1 MKRWLFAT
9 SLVALAACSG
19 AETGAAPEDE
29 RPPRPAT
36 PPPAGEATE
45 ATAAANR
52 EVAARLPLDD
62 QGDVEDA
69 ARGLIAQIEAEAILD
84 ADGNVVWSIPQFDF
98 IEGEAPATV
107 NPSLWRQS
115 GLAAQHGLF
124 EVADGIWQVRGYD
137 LSVMSIIEGET
148 GWIIVDPLTVKET
161 SAAALKLVNETL
173 GERPVT
179 GVLYTHSHADHFAG
193 ARGVISEEEIAA
205 REVPVLAPAGFT
217 ESAVAENLLAG
228 NLMQRRAVLMF
239 GNTIPRS
246 EAAVVGTGLGPGL
259 PNGTSGL
266 VLPTEEIGGWG
277 TERVIDG
284 VTFEFM
290 DAGGTEAPAEFMFYL
305 PEKKALCTAE
315 VATAT
320 FHNVLTPR
328 GAKVRD
334 ALKWSRVIDRVL
346 ADYGAEADF
355 VFASHH
361 WPTWGQ
367 ENVAG
372 FLRNQ
377 RDVYR
382 YVHDQTLR
390 RANAGATMTEAA
402 ETIPEPHFSSE
413 DFSTRGYYGTLNHN
427 AKAVYQHYYGW
438 WSGVPADYHALP
450 RAETATRYVDA
461 MGGLDA
467 VLNRGIGAFEAGD
480 YRWAAELFNQA
491 VFAAPEDERAKD
503 WLAAAYEQ
511 LGFQAES
518 GAWRSYYLTAA
529 SELRNGVPNA
539 GAPNLG
545 NADFLKAVPTVDL
558 FDALAARYNP
568 DKLTRDPF
576 TLVFDFP
583 DTGEVVSVE
592 VGRDVVVPRLVDGEG
607 AARLTLARADF
618 NALILKQV
626 TFPDLMSGGR
636 LSIKGEQAAAGAFL
650 AALDQP
656 NFWFPVV
663 TP

>member
-1 MKRWLFAT
+1 MKQLLWAVSAF
-9 SLVALAACSG
+9 ALAACSQAVGQTEGSEG
-19 AETGAAPEDE
+19 AGTP
-29 RPPRPAT
+29 T
-36 PPPAGEATE
+36 PPAPGEATA
-45 ATAAANR
+45 ATAAANAA
-52 EVAARLPLDD
+52 VAERLPLEDH
-62 QGDVEDA
+62 GDFEDA
-69 ARGLIAQIEAEAILD
+69 ERGFVAAIQDDAIRGEA
-84 ADGNVVWSIPQFDF
+84 GNVVWSIPQFDF
-98 IEGEAPATV
+98 IEGDAPATV

-115 GLAAQHGLF
+115 GLAAKHGLF

-148 GWIIVDPLTVKET
+148 GWIIVDPLTMKET
-161 SAAALKLVNETL
+161 AAAALKLVNDTL

-179 GVLYTHSHADHFAG
+179 GVLYTHSHVDHFGG
-193 ARGVISEEEIAA
+193 ARGVITEEEIEA
-205 REVPVLAPAGFT
+205 RNVPVIAPEGFT
-217 ESAVAENLLAG
+217 ENAVSENLIAG
-228 NLMQRRAVLMF
+228 NLMRRRAVLMF
-239 GNTIPRS
+239 GNTIDRS
-246 EAAVVGTGLGPGL
+246 SSTSVGAGLGPGI
-259 PNGTSGL
+259 PNGTRTL
-266 VLPTEEIGGWG
+266 VLPTEEVGGWG
-277 TERVIDG
+277 TVRVIDG

-305 PEKKALCTAE
+305 PQKRALCTAE

-320 FHNVLTPR
+320 FHNVLTRR

-334 ALKWSRVIDRVL
+334 ALKWSRVIDRAL
-346 ADYGAEADF
+346 ADYGDEADL

-372 FLRNQ
+372 FLKSQ
-377 RDVYR
+377 RDIYR

-402 ETIPEPHFSSE
+402 ETIPEPEMSQS

-427 AKAVYQHYYGW
+427 AKAVYQHYFGW

-450 RAETATRYVDA
+450 RVETASRYVEA
-461 MGGLDA
+461 MGGLEA
-467 VLNRGIGAFEAGD
+467 VIQRGAEAFEAGD

-491 VFAAPEDERAKD
+491 VFAAPDNKTATD

-529 SELRNGVPNA
+529 SELRNGLLTDGMA
-539 GAPNLG
+539 SLG
-545 NADFLKAVPTVDL
+545 SAEFLGAVPTIGL
-558 FDALAARYNP
+558 FDAMASRYNP
-568 DKLTRDPF
+568 EKLSMDPF
-576 TLVFDFP
+576 TVVFDFT

-592 VGRDVVVPRLVDGEG
+592 VGRDVVVPRLADGQG
-607 AARLTLARADF
+607 AARLTLTRADF
-618 NALILKQV
+618 NRLVLGEVTARDLIEAEALEV
-626 TFPDLMSGGR
+626 EGGM
-636 LSIKGEQAAAGAFL
+636 AAPAAFL
-650 AALDQP
+650 GALDEQP
-656 NFWFPVV
+656 LWFPVV

>member
-1 MKRWLFAT
+1 MKAGWLAILT
-9 SLVALAACSG
+9 VALAACG
-19 AETGAAPEDE
+19 QPQPDVPDAGEAPAA
-29 RPPRPAT
+29 
-36 PPPAGEATE
+36 PPAGQATQ
-45 ATAAANR
+45 ATADANAA
-52 EVAARLPLDD
+52 VAARLPL
-62 QGDVEDA
+62 GDEGDAEDA
-69 ARGLIAQIEAEAILD
+69 ARGFLAAIEADAILND
-84 ADGNVVWSIPQFDF
+84 EGGVVWSIPQFDF

-115 GLAAQHGLF
+115 GLAAKHGLF

-137 LSVMSIIEGET
+137 LSVMSVIEGET
-148 GWIIVDPLTVKET
+148 GWIIVDPLTVRET
-161 SAAALKLVNETL
+161 AAAGLKLVNDTL

-179 GVLYTHSHADHFAG
+179 GVIYTHSHADHFGG
-193 ARGVISEEEIAA
+193 ARGVVSEADIAE
-205 REVPVLAPAGFT
+205 RGVPVIAPEGFT

-246 EAAVVGTGLGPGL
+246 AEAVVGTGLGPGL
-259 PNGTSGL
+259 PQGTTGL
-266 VLPTEEIGGWG
+266 VLPTEEVGGWG
-277 TERVIDG
+277 TVRVIDG

-305 PEKKALCTAE
+305 PEKRALCSAE

-334 ALKWSRVIDRVL
+334 ARKWSRVIDRAL
-346 ADYGAEADF
+346 ADYGDRSDL

-367 ENVAG
+367 ANVQQ
-372 FLRNQ
+372 FLKHQ

-402 ETIPEPHFSSE
+402 ETIPEPGFSTE

-427 AKAVYQHYYGW
+427 SKAVYQFYYGW

-450 RAETATRYVDA
+450 REETASRYVEA

-467 VLNRGIGAFEAGD
+467 VLSRGAEAFEDGD

-491 VFAAPEDERAKD
+491 VFAAPESQPAKD
-503 WLAAAYEQ
+503 WLAGAYEQ

-529 SELRNGVPNA
+529 SELRNGVPDA

-545 NADFLKAVPTVDL
+545 NADFLKAVPTLDL
-558 FDALAARYNP
+558 FDALASRYNP
-568 DKLTRDPF
+568 EKLAIDPF
-576 TLVFDFP
+576 SLVFAFT
-583 DTGEVVSVE
+583 DTGEVVTVE
-592 VGRDVVVPRLVDGEG
+592 VGRDVAVPRLADGEG
-607 AARLTLARADF
+607 AARLSLTRGDFNRLILGQTSARA
-618 NALILKQV
+618 LIESEAMTLEGQM
-626 TFPDLMSGGR
+626 TAP
-636 LSIKGEQAAAGAFL
+636 AAFL
-650 AALDQP
+650 GALDQP
-656 NFWFPVV
+656 AFWFPVV